1 MQSAYNKKHRIFL
14 LDEIRGFS
22 ILCMVVYHGV
32 YNLLTFFP
40 ISFPFFYS
48 PLVIFLRDLFAG
60 MFILIS
66 GVSCRFSR
74 NNPKRGL
81 LCLLFGMVMAA
92 GSLLFVPELPIY
104 FGILH
109 FLGCAILLFALL
121 QKALDHLPI
130 AVMLPVLCVLFALSW
145 NFPHRSLGFF
155 SYPIIPLSESWYRSP
170 YLFPIGLKNDFFYS
184 ADYFPIIP
192 WIFLFL
198 AGTYLG
204 VPLKRGSFP
213 VFFYQLHS
221 RFLSFVGRH
230 TLWIY
235 LLHQPLLFGGMWLV
249 DCIIANS

>member
-130 AVMLPVLCVLFALSW
+130 AVCCL
-145 NFPHRSLGFF
+145 
-155 SYPIIPLSESWYRSP
+155 P
-170 YLFPIGLKNDFFYS
+170 YLGTFHTV
-184 ADYFPIIP
+184 P
-192 WIFLFL
+192 WD
-198 AGTYLG
+198 
-204 VPLKRGSFP
+204 SFP
-213 VFFYQLHS
+213 TRSSPCRNHGTDPPIY
-221 RFLSFVGRH
+221 FL
-230 TLWIY
+230 
-235 LLHQPLLFGGMWLV
+235 LV
-249 DCIIANS
+249 